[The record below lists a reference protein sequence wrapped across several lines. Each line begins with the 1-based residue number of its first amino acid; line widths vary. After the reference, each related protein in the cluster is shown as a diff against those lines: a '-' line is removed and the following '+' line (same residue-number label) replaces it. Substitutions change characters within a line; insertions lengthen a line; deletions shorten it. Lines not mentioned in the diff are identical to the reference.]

1 MGSQLEARLGEV
13 GLLFR
18 QTALLEGRQILGS
31 VQKLGI
37 EEGVSSSPG
46 PSPWGSENIFWFRT
60 EMKARSFGD
69 SNFILRA
76 RHPRDE

>member
-37 EEGVSSSPG
+37 EEVFPHLLVPHRGGQKTSS
-46 PSPWGSENIFWFRT
+46 GSEQR
-60 EMKARSFGD
+60 
-69 SNFILRA
+69 
-76 RHPRDE
+76 